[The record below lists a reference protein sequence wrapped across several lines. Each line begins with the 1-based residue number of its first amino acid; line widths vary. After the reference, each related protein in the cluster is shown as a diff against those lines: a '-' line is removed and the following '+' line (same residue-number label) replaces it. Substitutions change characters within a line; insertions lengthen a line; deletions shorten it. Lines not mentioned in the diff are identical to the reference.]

1 MVDIHAH
8 ILPGLDDGA
17 GSMGEALKIAS
28 IAVNQGISHMAATS
42 HGNYY
47 PYTIE
52 EYWDEL
58 QKLQKELEKEKISL
72 KLYPGMEIFVD
83 EDIWESLEQKQLLT
97 LNHTNYLLVEFP
109 FEENPEV
116 VISSLARL
124 KQRGYWCIL
133 AHPERYLFMQRDE
146 ELAWYLADQGC
157 VLQINA
163 GSLLGSFGRKSEQ
176 LAKQMLDSGI
186 ISVIA
191 TDTHDTDIRPPHMKV
206 LVKQLQKNYPDSYV
220 RLWMSENPSRILKG
234 LPVIQ

>member
-97 LNHTNYLLVEFP
+97 LNHTNYILVEFP

-206 LVKQLQKNYPDSYV
+206 LVKQLQKNYPDLYV

>member
-97 LNHTNYLLVEFP
+97 LNHTNYILVEFP
-109 FEENPEV
+109 FEEDPEV

>member
-47 PYTIE
+47 TYTIE

-97 LNHTNYLLVEFP
+97 LNHTNYILVEFP